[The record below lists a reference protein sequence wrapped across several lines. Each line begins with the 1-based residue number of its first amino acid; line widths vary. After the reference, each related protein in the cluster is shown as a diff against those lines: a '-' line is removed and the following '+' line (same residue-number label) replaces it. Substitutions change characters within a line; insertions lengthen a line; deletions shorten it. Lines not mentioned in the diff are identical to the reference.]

1 MQEKNNSWTKLAF
14 VFPGQGSQS
23 VGMLVELA
31 TQFQLVEKTYAEASQ
46 VLDYDLWQLVKN
58 GPEESLNQTEK
69 TQPALLAASVAI
81 WRIWQ
86 EKPGPVPAMMAGH
99 SLGEYS
105 ALVCADAIDFKDA
118 IKLVANRGRF
128 MQEAVPQGVGAMAAI
143 VGLDDKIVADLC
155 QQAAQGE
162 IVAPANFNAIG
173 QVVVAGQTEAVK
185 RVVELAKNAG
195 AKLAKLLPV
204 SVPSHCELMRPAA
217 KRLAESL
224 EKIDIRSPKIPV
236 IHNVDICSYSAPEK
250 IREALIKQLDY
261 PVRWVE
267 TIQLFAKDGIKLA
280 IECGPGKVLAG
291 LNKRITNDLET
302 ISINSPESLQQAL
315 NI

>member
-1 MQEKNNSWTKLAF
+1 MTTSKLTF

-23 VGMLVELA
+23 VGMLTELA
-31 TQFQLVEKTYAEASQ
+31 NQFPLIEETYQQASQ
-46 VLDYDLWQLVKN
+46 VLGYDLWQLVKN
-58 GPEESLNQTEK
+58 GPEEILNQTEK
-69 TQPALLAASVAI
+69 TQPALLAGSVAI

-86 EKPGPVPAMMAGH
+86 AQHGTMPAIMAGH

-105 ALVCADAIDFKDA
+105 ALVCADAINFRDA
-118 IKLVANRGRF
+118 IKLVADRGRF

-143 VGLDDKIVADLC
+143 VGLDDKTVVDLC

-173 QVVVAGQTEAVK
+173 QIVVAGQTEAVK
-185 RVVELAKNAG
+185 RVIELAKNAG
-195 AKLAKLLPV
+195 AKLAKLLPI

-224 EKIDIRSPKIPV
+224 AKINIQAPKIPV
-236 IHNVDICSYSAPEK
+236 IHNVDVCSYSTPEK
-250 IREALIKQLDY
+250 IREALVKQLDH

-267 TIQLFAKDGIKLA
+267 TIQLFAQQGIKLI
-280 IECGPGKVLAG
+280 IECGAGKVLAG
-291 LNKRITNDLET
+291 LNKRIVSELET
-302 ISINSPESLQQAL
+302 ISINTPENLQQAL
-315 NI
+315 NK